1 MFDLS
6 LTGGSLTL
14 YPSLKKL
21 YLNWWIIFYSQNYF
35 IIFKALFFSKDAS
48 HRLYHDILSL
58 NRSYF
63 LAVGSWS
70 CLCPISPHHPVA
82 CLPAQDILPDCLYW
96 NPEKKNLQI
105 IKPAWITY
113 GRGSGKLRKF
123 FCLSFPG
130 CTLKLSSESLKEI
143 CVSPFKN
150 LYFCYAFTFWEY
162 MLFGVLYLC
171 VVSRSLTIG
180 YTLKVLEFKMC
191 FSPRTAGWMVG
202 FHCHATMFEEYH
214 VLSGLS
220 FYWNIYS

>member
-70 CLCPISPHHPVA
+70 CLCPVSPHHPVA

-130 CTLKLSSESLKEI
+130 CTLKLSSGSLKEI
-143 CVSPFKN
+143 CVFPLLKIFTSAMHSLFESICCSG
-150 LYFCYAFTFWEY
+150 FCI
-162 MLFGVLYLC
+162 C
-171 VVSRSLTIG
+171 V
-180 YTLKVLEFKMC
+180 
-191 FSPRTAGWMVG
+191 
-202 FHCHATMFEEYH
+202 
-214 VLSGLS
+214 
-220 FYWNIYS
+220 